1 MNRRELLINL
11 LLLAAIAALA
21 YAILAGSEE
30 QPDLSMASTVKT
42 ARPGDLETTFNPEVA
57 RKKYPMLGQTALFQ
71 PIITP
76 TPTPPPPTP
85 TPTKTPDIKAA
96 LGQWRLSS
104 AGDGEALIENRAE
117 KNPEN
122 QFFSLRVGQ
131 SRSVEVEKGVMKN
144 ATLKKLDENADNPS
158 ATFILEGTSEEYTLK
173 MFD

>member
-1 MNRRELLINL
+1 MNRRELIINL
-11 LLLAAIAALA
+11 LLLVAIAAIA
-21 YAILAGSEE
+21 YAIIAGNEE
-30 QPDLSMASTVKT
+30 EPDLGTSLVVRGPK
-42 ARPGDLETTFNPEVA
+42 PGDLETTFNPDVA

-117 KNPEN
+117 KNPEY

-144 ATLKKLDENADNPS
+144 ATLKRLNENADNPS